1 MKCNRESL
9 YINGAYGNRH
19 TQINIK
25 CTRFVIIHGKNRLLT
40 ARTNIA
46 LKRKYILQN
55 KRHEKHQAFAK
66 ILTEFSIW
74 STKTRCSK
82 HLSVQHNFTSKYG
95 QSHALAQSG
104 LFDWRSL
111 FCDFAARQD
120 NWQKKKKTQDA
131 IHTRL
136 FPLHRRTAAAFCW
149 RHQCNPSGDIVVS
162 YARTRIFLWPIL
174 CNLWTIEF
182 HLRARVT
189 RRRYFGCN
197 FVGTHVQENVDIMN

>member
-162 YARTRIFLWPIL
+162 YAIEPEFSFGQFYAIYGQLNFIYELVWHVEGIL
-174 CNLWTIEF
+174 VAISLEHTSKKTLI
-182 HLRARVT
+182 
-189 RRRYFGCN
+189 
-197 FVGTHVQENVDIMN
+197 